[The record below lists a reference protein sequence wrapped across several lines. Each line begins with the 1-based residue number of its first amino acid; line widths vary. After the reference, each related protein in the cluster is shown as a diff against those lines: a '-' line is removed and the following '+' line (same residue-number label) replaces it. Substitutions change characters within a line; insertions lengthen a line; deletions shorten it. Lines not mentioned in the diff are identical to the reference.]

1 MSAPTGGLQSRGSNS
16 GFHQISNFTPEMMNL
31 FNLLLGG
38 ASSGLGGKGG
48 GLEWLSKLASGDQS
62 MFAQLEAP
70 AMRQFQGQLGQI
82 GSQFGDIGAIGS
94 SAFQNATSGA
104 ASDFSEKLQSQ
115 RVGLQQNAIER
126 LLGLS
131 QNLMGQQP
139 FALQK
144 KRSGWDSAGD
154 ITDMLSKLIGA
165 IRG

>member
-1 MSAPTGGLQSRGSNS
+1 MSAPTGVSQSRGSNS
-16 GFHQISNFTPEMMNL
+16 GFNQISNFTPEMMNL
-31 FNLLLGG
+31 FQMLLGG
-38 ASSGLGGKGG
+38 AGQGLGGKGG

-82 GSQFGDIGAIGS
+82 GSQFGDIGAMGS

-104 ASDFSEKLQSQ
+104 AADFSERLQSQ

-131 QNLMGQQP
+131 QNLMGQKP
-139 FALQK
+139 FDLQK
-144 KRSGWDSAGD
+144 KTSGWDTAGN
-154 ITDMLSKLIGA
+154 IAEIIGKLLPMFL
-165 IRG
+165 